1 MSNLNLGL
9 LKNKVGAP
17 ADLDAGGVEIASSA
31 GPGWAWHNAHIL
43 CGAIL
48 LLCLFEL
55 ILDSIQRNT
64 VHLLRVSAAAL
75 KPLVSLWMKRTISLK
90 PLSQRP
96 VKLTLCVFLWIR
108 GLWEWNRRVVEPQ
121 SFKHWYFLPE
131 DHNASI
137 VHWDENIHKN
147 VTSVN
152 HQWVIVEMLFCLF
165 WSSIAVHGNSL
176 SSRFIWNI
184 RCE

>member
-43 CGAIL
+43 SGAIL

-90 PLSQRP
+90 PLCQRP
-96 VKLTLCVFLWIR
+96 VKLTLCVFLWMR
-108 GLWEWNRRVVEPQ
+108 GLWECNRRVVEPQ
-121 SFKHWYFLPE
+121 SFGTGIFCQK
-131 DHNASI
+131 
-137 VHWDENIHKN
+137 
-147 VTSVN
+147 TSTRLSFTGMKTFIRMWP
-152 HQWVIVEMLFCLF
+152 QWIISE
-165 WSSIAVHGNSL
+165 WSS
-176 SSRFIWNI
+176 
-184 RCE
+184 RCCFVCREVQ

>member
-17 ADLDAGGVEIASSA
+17 ADLDAGGVEIASST
-31 GPGWAWHNAHIL
+31 GPGWAWHDAHIL
-43 CGAIL
+43 CRVIL

-75 KPLVSLWMKRTISLK
+75 KPLVSLWMKQTISLK

-96 VKLTLCVFLWIR
+96 VILTLCVFLWIR

-121 SFKHWYFLPE
+121 SFSAGIFCQNTTTRLSFTGMKTFIRMQP
-131 DHNASI
+131 
-137 VHWDENIHKN
+137 
-147 VTSVN
+147 
-152 HQWVIVEMLFCLF
+152 QWIISEWSLRCCFVCFEVE
-165 WSSIAVHGNSL
+165 
-176 SSRFIWNI
+176 
-184 RCE
+184 